1 MRLTKFPK
9 EFRSISLKNTI
20 RFWLNDLWY
29 TCTDT
34 NVFLWVYACHSYTQ
48 HKSAKTVHIYAYT
61 TTTYLPALCHTG
73 FQNSN
78 KGKFKKHAF
87 DCKIFRI
94 MKISNLLK
102 VALDKAPKP
111 ISVDFTMKNNLV
123 TNYLY
128 NYTTDMYKFN

>member
-1 MRLTKFPK
+1 
-9 EFRSISLKNTI
+9 
-20 RFWLNDLWY
+20 
-29 TCTDT
+29 
-34 NVFLWVYACHSYTQ
+34 
-48 HKSAKTVHIYAYT
+48 
-61 TTTYLPALCHTG
+61 
-73 FQNSN
+73 
-78 KGKFKKHAF
+78 
-87 DCKIFRI
+87 